1 MSIVNNI
8 TSTDQWDFKPGD
20 SQLNTIYWLIGYT
33 FFIAIVWHIPFLHY
47 VLWPFKILTVALHE
61 FGHAFA
67 GILSGAKIISITL
80 DPNEGGLTKMKGG
93 NPYITLPAGY
103 IGSLFFGSAMVM
115 AGFNVTASKVL
126 AVIVGIAMLITLF
139 YARNLLTVATT
150 ILSLGLFAILWWY
163 QGAKYLRF
171 YILFL
176 GAMSSLYSLWD
187 IIEDLILRK
196 VNESDASQYS
206 RICCSGAFSPKF
218 WGVIW
223 FFVSIIILGV
233 SVAVALLVFKNP

>member
-1 MSIVNNI
+1 M
-8 TSTDQWDFKPGD
+8 
-20 SQLNTIYWLIGYT
+20 NTIYWLIGYSV
-33 FFIAIVWHIPFLHY
+33 FIAVVWNIPY
-47 VLWPFKILTVALHE
+47 VNYILWPFKILTVALHE

-67 GILSGAKIISITL
+67 GLLTGAKIVSITL

-126 AVIVGIAMLITLF
+126 AVIVGLAMLITLF
-139 YARNLLTVATT
+139 YARNGLTVATT
-150 ILSLGLFAILWWY
+150 VLSLGLFVGLWWY
-163 QGAKYLRF
+163 QDSKYLRF

-187 IIEDLILRK
+187 ILEDLVFRK

-223 FFVSIIILGV
+223 FFVSIIILAG
-233 SVAVALLVFKNP
+233 SVAIALFLFKTT